1 VSPAKTD
8 EAPLKFPAPLKALY
22 KSVYYYY
29 YYYYAVWDVDSWAER
44 SMRKMAPDFPREGAF
59 LRGTF

>member
-8 EAPLKFPAPLKALY
+8 EAPLKALY

-29 YYYYAVWDVDSWAER
+29 YYAAWDVDSWAER
-44 SMRKMAPDFPREGAF
+44 SMHKMAPDFPREGAF